1 MFMKNFLPI
10 VVSSTMLWSV
20 ISTAT
25 TADRRQLV
33 SRKYERQ
40 RFFKFDPKLN
50 TAVIFNLR

>member
-1 MFMKNFLPI
+1 
-10 VVSSTMLWSV
+10 MLWSV

-33 SRKYERQ
+33 SRKYDRQ